1 MRTDDRMSPQRR
13 NAAGTSSRSRPPSAA
28 SNQVT
33 TLAMVRSS
41 LVATLDSSVV
51 DVALAT
57 YEELKR
63 NLYLGGNRLSAVE
76 AGRFCEAVVR
86 LLQQSASGA
95 FTALADNL
103 EVDKELRRLEN
114 QVTAPESIRL
124 HIPRAIRVIYTIRNK
139 RNNAHLNGGI
149 DANIQDST
157 FVAATCDWIMAE
169 LMRLNHNVPPAE
181 AASIVQDLVQRKAPL
196 VQDFNG
202 YLKVLDP
209 TLPAGD
215 HLLLLL
221 YQRGSGGASTEQL
234 RDWSRPDMRGNLKRT
249 VARLVYDK
257 AWVHED
263 DGRYFITEA
272 GIIEVNCRKLLP

>member
-1 MRTDDRMSPQRR
+1 MTANSQRR
-13 NAAGTSSRSRPPSAA
+13 NAGGASSRSRPLSTA
-28 SNQVT
+28 SNHIT
-33 TLAMVRSS
+33 TVSLVRSS
-41 LVATLDSSVV
+41 LTATLDPGVV
-51 DVALAT
+51 DLTLAT

-86 LLQQSASGA
+86 LLQQTASGN
-95 FTALADNL
+95 FTALASNL

-114 QVTAPESIRL
+114 YVAAPESVRL

-139 RNNAHLNGGI
+139 RNNAHLNDGI
-149 DANIQDST
+149 DANIQDSV

-169 LMRLNHNVPPAE
+169 LVRLHHNVSPTE
-181 AASIVQDLVQRKAPL
+181 AASMVQDLVQRKAPL
-196 VQDFNG
+196 VQDFDG

-221 YQRGSGGASTEQL
+221 CQRGSAGASTEQL
-234 RDWSRPDMRGNLKRT
+234 RDWSRPDMRRNLKRT
-249 VARLVYDK
+249 IARLVYDK
-257 AWVHED
+257 AWAHED
-263 DGRYFITEA
+263 NEKYFITET
-272 GIIEVNCRKLLP
+272 GIIEINCRKLLP